1 MRSGHRK
8 FTELAPYSTA
18 LRTGQPTWKLVGV
31 SNYKVEGMIMKLSK
45 FFILIGSMTALTTA
59 QAVPINGGFES
70 GDFSNW
76 TLDIPMGVSDFPPFN
91 RPAGTAGLVSS
102 WRLGNMPADRQ
113 PEEGNY
119 FLTVG
124 TLDFGFFTGDTAYD
138 ISVNQTFSLNQGES
152 LTGAVFYFNGDYE
165 PQDSVWVKVFD
176 GSGNNLLATPW
187 QEFSGG
193 LNPNDPNS
201 VPYLSASPWTS
212 WQWTAPATG
221 DYTLKLGV
229 STFGDN
235 NLATFGFFDAIGVT
249 SAVPEPSSTALLA
262 GLLAG
267 FAIMRNRRNP

>member
-1 MRSGHRK
+1 
-8 FTELAPYSTA
+8 
-18 LRTGQPTWKLVGV
+18 
-31 SNYKVEGMIMKLSK
+31 
-45 FFILIGSMTALTTA
+45 
-59 QAVPINGGFES
+59 
-70 GDFSNW
+70 
-76 TLDIPMGVSDFPPFN
+76 
-91 RPAGTAGLVSS
+91 
-102 WRLGNMPADRQ
+102 MPADRQ

-119 FLTVG
+119 FLTVS
-124 TLDFGFFTGDTAYD
+124 TLDFGFFTGDAAYD
-138 ISVNQTFSLNQGES
+138 ISANQTFSLNQGES

-176 GSGNNLLATPW
+176 SSGTNLLATPW
-187 QEFSGG
+187 RESSGG

-235 NLATFGFFDAIGVT
+235 SLATFGFFDAIGVA
-249 SAVPEPSSTALLA
+249 SAVPEPSSAALLA

-267 FAIMRNRRNP
+267 FGIMRTKRNT